1 MWTWRRHKNITDQVT
16 WTYSVVI
23 IIIATQQ
30 VTKSKLLS
38 QENYVY
44 IIDNTKYEMQFK
56 NKRELYFPTDVRPT
70 PLQSLLFWEFQL
82 AWRTFW
88 GFGSTAGCL
97 YKLRKCFFAPNQ
109 KGVVTLPATNIIKTQ
124 KRLQWQFKSALTQW
138 MTRHKAGLTHTDFIR
153 CFSPSSRLL

>member
-23 IIIATQQ
+23 IVIATQQ

-153 CFSPSSRLL
+153 CFSPISRLL